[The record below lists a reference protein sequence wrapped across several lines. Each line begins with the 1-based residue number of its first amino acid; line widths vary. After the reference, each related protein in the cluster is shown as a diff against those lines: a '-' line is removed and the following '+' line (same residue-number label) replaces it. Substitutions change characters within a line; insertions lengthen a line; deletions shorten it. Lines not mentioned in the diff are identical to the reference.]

1 MKKVLPIVL
10 MIFAIILTGCGSDE
24 DKFLKVGTIKYLN
37 LSEEDLDEL
46 LNKDNPSPKKRKHIF
61 FENMTSLMAALE
73 SGRIEEIS
81 IYRTVA
87 LHLTAQH
94 QEFQSEMANPNIT
107 DVFCCALREEDV
119 ELKNEFDAAILQMTK
134 DGTLS
139 KLVKNYL
146 IEATRSDEPQIVHLP
161 TFYNAETIKI
171 GVTGDLPL
179 LDYIRPDGEPS
190 GFNTAL
196 LAEISKILGVN
207 FVLVQIDSGARAAA
221 LSSKRVD
228 VIFWSVMPK
237 DKSIIPKNFDKPD
250 GMILTEP
257 YFSDEIV
264 HVRLVK

>member
-10 MIFAIILTGCGSDE
+10 MICAIILTGCGFDE
-24 DKFLKVGTIKYLN
+24 DEFIEVGTIKYLN
-37 LSEEDLDEL
+37 VSEEDLDEF
-46 LNKDNPSPKKRKHIF
+46 LNKENPSPKKRKHIF
-61 FENMTSLMAALE
+61 FDNMTSLVAALD
-73 SGRIEEIS
+73 SRRVEEIS
-81 IYRTVA
+81 IYETVA
-87 LHLTAQH
+87 HYLTAQH
-94 QEFQSEMANPNIT
+94 NDLRWEISEPIVT

-119 ELKNEFDAAILQMTK
+119 ELKRKFDDAILQITE

-146 IEATRSDEPQIVHLP
+146 TEVARGDEPQIVHLP
-161 TFYNAETIKI
+161 TFYDAQTIRV

-179 LDYIRPDGEPS
+179 IDYIRPDGEPS